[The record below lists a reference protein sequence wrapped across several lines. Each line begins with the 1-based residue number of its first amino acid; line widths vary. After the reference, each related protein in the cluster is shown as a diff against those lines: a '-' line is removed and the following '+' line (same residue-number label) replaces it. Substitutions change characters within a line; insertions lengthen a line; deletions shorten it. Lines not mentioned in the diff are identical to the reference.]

1 MIAVT
6 KDLLIEQASK
16 LNLIYWQAL
25 DGTTE
30 IARQDENV
38 EINQSMQQLA
48 ELLDSLQP
56 YARPMD
62 RLTISMQSEQQ
73 KSTGK
78 PKGQVTRKFTVALNP
93 IGAPVAST
101 GISGT
106 SYSLQKE
113 NEELRLKLITKE
125 LEDKHSKERD
135 ELLKRI
141 EALEEE
147 PSGDMDKTIGSIN
160 TLLAHPVAQLLV
172 SQFLQTKPAAPAIN
186 GVPEEGAEL
195 FKKWL
200 EVDSQALEVMRALI
214 KLATEQPAN
223 YNLYKPML
231 LK

>member
-1 MIAVT
+1 MISVT
-6 KDLLIEQASK
+6 KEILAEQASK
-16 LNLIYWQAL
+16 LNLIYWQAI

-30 IARQDENV
+30 IARQEENIEV
-38 EINQSMQQLA
+38 AQSMQQLA
-48 ELLDSLQP
+48 ELIDSLQP
-56 YARPMD
+56 YARPND
-62 RLTISMQSEQQ
+62 KLIISMQSDVLTP
-73 KSTGK
+73 KGK
-78 PKGQVTRKFTVALNP
+78 PKGLVARKFTIALNP
-93 IGAPVAST
+93 IAAPGASLQ
-101 GISGT
+101 ISGAN
-106 SYSLQKE
+106 YSLQKE

-125 LEDKHSKERD
+125 LEDKHSKERE
-135 ELLKRI
+135 ELMKRI

-147 PSGDMDKTIGSIN
+147 PSGDMDKTIGQIN
-160 TLLAHPVAQLLV
+160 TLLAHPLAQLIV

-200 EVDSQALEVMRALI
+200 EVDNQALEVMRALI

>member
-38 EINQSMQQLA
+38 EVAQSMLQLS

-73 KSTGK
+73 KPTGK
-78 PKGQVTRKFTVALNP
+78 PKGQILRKFIVALNP

-101 GISGT
+101 GISGAN
-106 SYSLQKE
+106 YSLQKE

-135 ELLKRI
+135 ELMKRI

-147 PSGDMDKTIGSIN
+147 PSGDIDKTIGSIN

-172 SQFLQTKPAAPAIN
+172 SQFLQTKPTAPAIN
-186 GVPEEGAEL
+186 GVPIAPEQVYQ
-195 FKKWL
+195 KWL
-200 EVDSQALEVMRALI
+200 EIDEEAGMVMRAILKI
-214 KLATEQPAN
+214 ATEQPQQ
-223 YNLYKPML
+223 YNLYKSML

>member
-1 MIAVT
+1 MISVT
-6 KDLLIEQASK
+6 KEILAEQANK
-16 LNLIYWQAL
+16 LNLIYWQAI

-38 EINQSMQQLA
+38 GVEQSMQQLA
-48 ELLDSLQP
+48 ELIDSLQP
-56 YARPMD
+56 YARPND
-62 RLTISMQSEQQ
+62 KLIISMQSDVLTP
-73 KSTGK
+73 KGK
-78 PKGQVTRKFTVALNP
+78 PKGLIARKFTIALNP
-93 IGAPVAST
+93 TAAPGGSLQ
-101 GISGT
+101 ISGAN
-106 SYSLQKE
+106 YSLQKE

-141 EALEEE
+141 EALEGE
-147 PSGDMDKTIGSIN
+147 PGGDMDKTIGQIN
-160 TLLAHPVAQLLV
+160 TLLSHPLAQIIV
-172 SQFLQTKPAAPAIN
+172 SQFFQQKAPAPAIN

-200 EVDSQALEVMRALI
+200 EVDSQALEVMRGII
-214 KLATEQPAN
+214 KLATEQPTN

>member
-6 KDLLIEQASK
+6 QDLLIKQASK

-38 EINQSMQQLA
+38 DVAQSMAQLS

-62 RLTISMQSEQQ
+62 RVTISMQSEQQ
-73 KSTGK
+73 KPTGK
-78 PKGQVTRKFTVALNP
+78 PKGQISRKFIVALNP

-101 GISGT
+101 GISGA

-125 LEDKHSKERD
+125 LEERHAKERD
-135 ELLKRI
+135 ELMKRI

-147 PSGDMDKTIGSIN
+147 PGGDMDKTIGQIN
-160 TLLAHPVAQLLV
+160 TLLAHPLAQLLV
-172 SQFLQTKPAAPAIN
+172 SQFLQPKAPAPAIN
-186 GVPEEGAEL
+186 GIPEEGAEL
-195 FKKWL
+195 FKKWF
-200 EVDSQALEVMRALI
+200 EVDSQAIEVMRALI